1 MTKPWFFAGGL
12 LFGAAVFCCGSV
24 LAGEVPPLDDSPPTR
39 VATEAR
45 SRPSA
50 PVDSLAEEGKSATP
64 SPQGLS
70 PTARPP
76 MRTPAERLAAARR
89 AVEEL
94 RYDDASAS
102 VTGIGPD
109 APPKQRVQ
117 ALELR
122 AAILL
127 IRGRTAVAQPLL
139 EELFFLAP
147 AFRLSDPSLPP
158 RVTKMFEEEAA
169 RPHKRG
175 VVLELEPVGTDL
187 RRFALRAGGATRRV
201 TLACRVGDRAPYLPM
216 ATRLEQ
222 GRAAFRL
229 PNEGVFHCHAVAFDR
244 DGLPLGRFGTARAP
258 FVLRSRSPPVVPA
271 LTERWWFWTAVS
283 GVVVSAVVVSAVV
296 LTAQD
301 SPPDADITVQ
311 IPSSTTASLVRW

>member
-12 LFGAAVFCCGSV
+12 LFGAAVLCCGAA
-24 LAGEVPPLDDSPPTR
+24 LAREAPPKGDSPAAR
-39 VATEAR
+39 EAVEPKTG
-45 SRPSA
+45 SKA
-50 PVDSLAEEGKSATP
+50 PVDSPAEEGKSATP
-64 SPQGLS
+64 SPPAS
-70 PTARPP
+70 PPTARPP
-76 MRTPAERLAAARR
+76 ALPVAERLAVARQ

-94 RYDDASAS
+94 RYDDALATVS
-102 VTGIGPD
+102 GIGPD

-127 IRGRTAVAQPLL
+127 IRGRSVVAQSLL

-175 VVLELEPVGTDL
+175 VVLELEAVGTDV
-187 RRFALRAGGATRRV
+187 RRFALRAGGATARV
-201 TLACRVGDRAPYLPM
+201 TLACRAGARAPYLPM
-216 ATRLEQ
+216 ATRLER
-222 GRAAFRL
+222 GRAEFRL
-229 PNEGVFHCHAVAFDR
+229 PNAGLFHCHAVAFDR
-244 DGLPLGRFGTARAP
+244 DGLPLGRFGTTRAP
-258 FVLRSRSPPVVPA
+258 FVLRSRPPPVAPT

-296 LTAQD
+296 LTAQEP
-301 SPPDADITVQ
+301 PPDADITVQ